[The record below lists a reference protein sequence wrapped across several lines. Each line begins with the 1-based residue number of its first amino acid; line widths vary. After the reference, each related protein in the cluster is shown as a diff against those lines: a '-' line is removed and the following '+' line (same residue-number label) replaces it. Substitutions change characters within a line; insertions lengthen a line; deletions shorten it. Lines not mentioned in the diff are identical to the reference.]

1 VGGRSG
7 AREWRCALTLP
18 KRFVIELVSLR
29 LRVWRGV
36 LSSQRGRTKKVIRKG
51 DMTTS
56 KSYARITGNPASK
69 NSSNQRDGMRRLK
82 LLPGPVLL
90 AFACIAITLVAGCG
104 GGSSANKIT
113 VQIIPGTTQMVD
125 TGQSLTFMATLA
137 NDTSNKGVM
146 WEFTGSG
153 CSGAG
158 CGTLTNA
165 TSSSV
170 LYTAPSGIS
179 ATLPVSLEAL
189 SLADNSATA
198 TVTIDVVIAPTFG
211 TTLPPNGSN
220 GVPYSFAVPVTGGV
234 APLTLT
240 ITSGSLPAGLT
251 ISQSGTISGKPTPP
265 NTTFTF
271 KVQVADS
278 GNPPIKVL
286 SPQYTI
292 SISPPPPLS
301 IVSSGALLG
310 ATINTTYATSIV
322 TSGGVTPFTWS
333 KTSGN
338 FPPGL
343 TFNTTSGQLTGT
355 PTMAGVFQFTLQ
367 VIDSAIP
374 PQTATTPASLSI
386 TVSAPPPLQITPSGL
401 PGGTVA
407 TPYSTS
413 VQATGGVLPYT
424 WSVASGQLPAG
435 LNLNPVSGDITG
447 TPILVSGTPVSFT
460 LGVKDSQTVP
470 ATASQSFSISI
481 TAGTV
486 NPNSLLRGAY
496 AFFFSGFDTQGVVLA
511 IGQFTADGAGNISS
525 GTEDVNR
532 VSGTSSNATL
542 SGTYSLGTDGR
553 GTLTLTATNAVT
565 DQKLTIIYQLVF
577 DSAGNARFFENDDTG
592 TVMPPPPPLPA
603 RGEGIIKPQVGG
615 SFSAANFS
623 GNYAFALSGQDLT
636 TAPVA
641 LVGVVHADGTS
652 SLSPGTVDYNDAG
665 LYSPAV
671 PTSGTFSS
679 SSTAGRVVAQ
689 LVFQI
694 PSSASV
700 TLNVICYFVSPSDL
714 FAIEIDTTD
723 ATHPKIGGEMILQNP
738 SVVFNNTA
746 LTGGSV
752 ISGTGLDA
760 PNASAFV
767 GLLSPNGSG
776 STTVN
781 FNQNDGG
788 TISQGTSVPG
798 TYLVTTNGRVG
809 FTGFGALGPRMAAA
823 YLTGTNQGFLVG
835 SDKTA
840 TVGLLE
846 NQTGGPFSAASVMG
860 SYALSAPAP
869 AEDSVSSIIGQ
880 TTANG
885 TGTMRGV
892 VDEIDSSGQNLAQFL
907 LGNYTVGAN
916 GQGTMTTNTPV
927 GIPTNLA
934 IYVASPSTLRAISTD
949 SIDKHPQ
956 VIFFDH

>member
-1 VGGRSG
+1 MDGLEGS
-7 AREWRCALTLP
+7 ARRCALTLP
-18 KRFVIELVSLR
+18 KRFVIQLVSLW

-36 LSSQRGRTKKVIRKG
+36 LSSQRGRTRKVIRKG

-56 KSYARITGNPASK
+56 KTYARTTGNSKLFFGPAF
-69 NSSNQRDGMRRLK
+69 
-82 LLPGPVLL
+82 L
-90 AFACIAITLVAGCG
+90 ALACVVIAFTAGCG
-104 GGSSANKIT
+104 GGGSSSKIT
-113 VQIIPGTTQMVD
+113 VQIIPGTTQMID
-125 TGQSLTFMATLA
+125 TGQSLTFMATVGG
-137 NDTSNKGVM
+137 DTSNMGVM
-146 WEFTGSG
+146 WQFTGTS

-158 CGTLTNA
+158 CGTLTNS

-170 LYTAPSGIS
+170 QYTAPSGIS
-179 ATLPVSLEAL
+179 ATLTVSLQAV
-189 SLADNSATA
+189 SLADKNATA
-198 TVTIDVVIAPTFG
+198 TVTIDVVIAPSFG
-211 TTLPPNGSN
+211 TTLPPNGAN
-220 GVPYSFAVPVTGGV
+220 GVPYSFAIPVTGGV

-240 ITSGSLPAGLT
+240 IATGSLPTGLT
-251 ISQSGTISGKPTPP
+251 ISQSGTISGKPTGS
-265 NTTFTF
+265 NTSSTF

-292 SISPPPPLS
+292 NISAPPPLS
-301 IVSSGALLG
+301 ITSSGALLG
-310 ATINTTYATSIV
+310 ATVNTAYSTSIV
-322 TSGGVTPFTWS
+322 TSGGVPPFTWS

-343 TFNTTSGQLTGT
+343 TFNTTSGQISGT

-374 PQTATTPASLSI
+374 AQTATTPAPLSI
-386 TVSAPPPLQITPSGL
+386 TVSAPAPLQVTPSVL

-413 VQATGGVLPYT
+413 VQATGGVQPYT

-435 LNLNPVSGDITG
+435 LSLNPGSGEITG

-470 ATASQSFSISI
+470 ATASRAFSISI
-481 TAGTV
+481 AAGTA

-511 IGQFTADGAGNISS
+511 TGQFTADGSGNITS
-525 GTEDVNR
+525 GAEDSNR
-532 VSGTSSNATL
+532 VSGTSINATL

-553 GTLTLTATNAVT
+553 GTLTLTATNTAT
-565 DQKLTIIYQLVF
+565 NQKLTAIYQLVL
-577 DSAGNARFFENDDTG
+577 DSAGNARFFENDTAN
-592 TVMPPPPPLPA
+592 TTPPPLPTF
-603 RGEGIIKPQVGG
+603 GEGIIKPQVGG

-623 GNYAFALSGQDLT
+623 GNYAFAFTGQDLT
-636 TAPVA
+636 TAPA
-641 LVGVVHADGTS
+641 TLAGVVHANGTS
-652 SLSPGTVDYNDAG
+652 SFSPGSVDFNDAG

-671 PTSGTFSS
+671 PTSGNFSS
-679 SSTAGRVVAQ
+679 SSTAGRVVAN

-694 PSSASV
+694 PSSAQV
-700 TLNVICYFVSPSDL
+700 MLNFICYFVSPSDL
-714 FAIEIDTTD
+714 FVIEIDTTD

-738 SVVFNNTA
+738 SVVFDNTA

-752 ISGTGLDA
+752 LSGTGLDS
-760 PNASAFV
+760 PSASAFV
-767 GLLSPNGSG
+767 GLLAANGSG
-776 STTVN
+776 SATVN
-781 FNQNDGG
+781 FNQNDAGS
-788 TISQGTSVPG
+788 ISQGALIPG
-798 TYLVTTNGRVG
+798 TYLVTTNGRVE
-809 FTGFGALGPRMAAA
+809 FTGFGAVGPRMAAA
-823 YLTGTNQGFLVG
+823 YLTGVNQGFLVG

-840 TVGLLE
+840 TAGLLE
-846 NQTGGPFSAASVMG
+846 NQTGGPFGAASAMG
-860 SYALSAPAP
+860 SYALSAPSP
-869 AEDSVSSIIGQ
+869 ADNMVSNIIGQ

-885 TGTMRGV
+885 TATMQGV
-892 VDEIDSSGQNLAQFL
+892 VDEIDSSGQNLAQSFV
-907 LGNYTVGAN
+907 GNYTVTSS
-916 GQGTMTTNTPV
+916 GQGTMTTNTPT

-934 IYVASPSTLRAISTD
+934 IYVVSPSAIRAISTD

>member
-1 VGGRSG
+1 MIGPRVG
-7 AREWRCALTLP
+7 EWRSALTLP
-18 KRFVIELVSLR
+18 KPFVIQLVSLM
-29 LRVWRGV
+29 LRVWRGI
-36 LSSQRGRTKKVIRKG
+36 LSSQRGRTREVIRKG

-69 NSSNQRDGMRRLK
+69 NSSNQRDGMRRLR

-90 AFACIAITLVAGCG
+90 AWVCAAFALASGCG

-179 ATLPVSLEAL
+179 ATLSVSLEAL

-211 TTLPPNGSN
+211 TTLPPNGAN
-220 GVPYSFAVPVTGGV
+220 GVPYSFPVSVTGGV

-240 ITSGSLPAGLT
+240 IASGSLPAGLT
-251 ISQSGTISGKPTPP
+251 ISQSGTISGKPTGA
-265 NTTFTF
+265 NTTNTFT
-271 KVQVADS
+271 VQVADS

-292 SISPPPPLS
+292 KISAPPALS
-301 IVSSGALLG
+301 ILSSGALLG
-310 ATINTTYATSIV
+310 GTVNAPYTASIV
-322 TSGGVTPFTWS
+322 TSGGVPPFTWT

-338 FPPGL
+338 FPSGL
-343 TFNTTSGQLTGT
+343 TFNTTSGQFTGT
-355 PTMAGVFQFTLQ
+355 PITAGTSQFTLQ
-367 VIDSAIP
+367 VVDSAIP
-374 PQTATTPASLSI
+374 PQTATTPAPLSI
-386 TVSAPPPLQITPSGL
+386 TVNALTALQVTPSVL
-401 PGGTVA
+401 PGGSVA

-413 VQATGGVLPYT
+413 VQATGGVQPYT
-424 WSVASGQLPAG
+424 WSVAAGQLPAG
-435 LNLNPVSGDITG
+435 LTLNPSSGQITG

-460 LGVKDSQTVP
+460 LGVQDSETVP
-470 ATASQSFSISI
+470 VTASRGFSISI
-481 TAGTV
+481 TAGSA

-511 IGQFTADGAGNISS
+511 TGQFTADGAGNISS
-525 GTEDVNR
+525 GTEDMNR
-532 VSGTSSNATL
+532 VSGASINAAL
-542 SGTYSLGTDGR
+542 SGTYTLGTDGR
-553 GTLTLTATNAVT
+553 GTLTLTATNT
-565 DQKLTIIYQLVF
+565 LTNQKLTAIYQLVL
-577 DSAGNARFFENDDTG
+577 DSTGNARFLENDTG
-592 TVMPPPPPLPA
+592 STTPPPLPT
-603 RGEGIIKPQVGG
+603 RGEGIIKPQVGS

-623 GNYAFALSGQDLT
+623 GNYAFAFSGQDLT
-636 TAPVA
+636 TAPAA
-641 LVGVVHADGTS
+641 LVGVVHADGAS
-652 SLSPGTVDYNDAG
+652 SFSPGTLDFNDAG

-671 PTSGTFSS
+671 PTSGNFSS
-679 SSTAGRVVAQ
+679 SSTAGRVVAT

-694 PSSASV
+694 PSSAQV
-700 TLNVICYFVSPSDL
+700 TLNFICYFVSPGDL
-714 FAIEIDTTD
+714 FVIEIDTTD

-738 SVVFNNTA
+738 SVVFDNTA
-746 LTGGSV
+746 LSGGSV
-752 ISGTGLDA
+752 ISGTGLDS

-767 GLLSPNGSG
+767 GLLAPNGSG
-776 STTVN
+776 SATVN

-788 TISQGTSVPG
+788 TISQGTLIPG
-798 TYLVTTNGRVG
+798 TYLMTTNGRVE

-823 YLTGTNQGFLVG
+823 YLTGVNQGFLVG

-869 AEDSVSSIIGQ
+869 ADNSVSSIIGQ

-885 TGTMRGV
+885 TGTMQGV
-892 VDEIDSSGQNLAQFL
+892 VDEVDSSGQNPAESFV
-907 LGNYTVGAN
+907 GNYSVGSS

-934 IYVASPSTLRAISTD
+934 IYVASPSMVRAISTD

>member
-1 VGGRSG
+1 
-7 AREWRCALTLP
+7 LTLP
-18 KRFVIELVSLR
+18 KRFVIQLVSLM
-29 LRVWRGV
+29 LRVRRGV
-36 LSSQRGRTKKVIRKG
+36 LSSQRGRTRKVIRKG

-56 KSYARITGNPASK
+56 KTYARTTGNSK
-69 NSSNQRDGMRRLK
+69 LFG
-82 LLPGPVLL
+82 PGFL
-90 AFACIAITLVAGCG
+90 ALACIVIAFTAGCG
-104 GGSSANKIT
+104 GGSSSKIT
-113 VQIIPGTTQMVD
+113 VQIIPGTTQMID

-137 NDTSNKGVM
+137 NDTSNQGVM
-146 WEFTGSG
+146 WQFTGSS

-170 LYTAPSGIS
+170 QYTAPSGIS
-179 ATLPVSLEAL
+179 ATLSVSLQAV
-189 SLADNSATA
+189 SLADKNVTA
-198 TVTIDVVIAPTFG
+198 TVAISVVIAPSFG
-211 TTLPPNGSN
+211 TTLPPNGAN

-240 ITSGSLPAGLT
+240 IATGSLPAGLT
-251 ISQSGTISGKPTPP
+251 ISQSGTISGKPTGS
-265 NTTFTF
+265 NTSSTF

-292 SISPPPPLS
+292 NISAPPPLS
-301 IVSSGALLG
+301 ITSSGALLG
-310 ATINTTYATSIV
+310 ATVNTAYSTSIV
-322 TSGGVTPFTWS
+322 TSGGVPPFTWS

-343 TFNTTSGQLTGT
+343 TFNTTSGQISGT

-374 PQTATTPASLSI
+374 AQTAMTPAPLSI
-386 TVSAPPPLQITPSGL
+386 TVSAPAPLQVTPSVL

-413 VQATGGVLPYT
+413 VQATGGVQPYT

-435 LNLNPVSGDITG
+435 LILNPGSGEITG

-470 ATASQSFSISI
+470 ATASRAFSISI
-481 TAGTV
+481 AAGTA

-496 AFFFSGFDTQGVVLA
+496 AFFFSGFDTQGVVLVT
-511 IGQFTADGAGNISS
+511 GQFTADGSGNITS
-525 GTEDVNR
+525 GTEDMNR
-532 VSGTSSNATL
+532 VSGTSIGAAL

-553 GTLTLTATNAVT
+553 GTLTLTATNT
-565 DQKLTIIYQLVF
+565 TTNQKLTVIYQLVL
-577 DSAGNARFFENDDTG
+577 DSAGNARFFENDTAN
-592 TVMPPPPPLPA
+592 TTPPALPT

-615 SFSAANFS
+615 SFSAANFN
-623 GNYAFALSGQDLT
+623 GNYAFAFSGQDLT
-636 TAPVA
+636 TAPA
-641 LVGVVHADGTS
+641 TLVGVVHADGTS
-652 SLSPGTVDYNDAG
+652 SFSPGTVDFNDAG

-671 PTSGTFSS
+671 PTSGNFSS
-679 SSTAGRVVAQ
+679 SSTAGRVVAN

-694 PSSASV
+694 PSSAQV
-700 TLNVICYFVSPSDL
+700 TLNFICYFVSPSDL
-714 FAIEIDTTD
+714 FVVEIDTTD

-738 SVVFNNTA
+738 SAFFDNTA

-752 ISGTGLDA
+752 VTGTGLDS
-760 PNASAFV
+760 PSASAFV
-767 GLLSPNGSG
+767 GLLAANGMG
-776 STTVN
+776 SATVN
-781 FNQNDGG
+781 FNQNDAGSI
-788 TISQGTSVPG
+788 TQGALIPG
-798 TYLVTTNGRVG
+798 TYLVTTNGRVE
-809 FTGFGALGPRMAAA
+809 FTGFGAVGPRMAAA
-823 YLTGTNQGFLVG
+823 YLTGVNQGFLVG

-846 NQTGGPFSAASVMG
+846 NQTGGPFGASSVMG
-860 SYALSAPAP
+860 SYALSAPSP
-869 AEDSVSSIIGQ
+869 ADSMISNIIGQ

-885 TGTMRGV
+885 TGTMQGV
-892 VDEIDSSGQNLAQFL
+892 VDEIDSSGQNLTQSL
-907 LGNYTVGAN
+907 VGNYTVTSS
-916 GQGTMTTNTPV
+916 GQGTMITNTPT

-934 IYVASPSTLRAISTD
+934 IYVVSPSAIRAISTD